1 MFVEFSRQYNFRKLD
16 MPDLD
21 AVKNKLNKSVNK
33 NQNDSTNELGA

>member
-1 MFVEFSRQYNFRKLD
+1 NFRKID

-21 AVKNKLNKSVNK
+21 AVKERFKKSIDKNK